1 MEQES
6 PGCCSLSFTPLHKAV
21 TYWVMN
27 RRLLGEQGGRSNR
40 VTSKRQLKTAQPEA
54 RGTGLGIRE
63 ASCAAL
69 GVTDFQSQG
78 PIPSLMKWM
87 P

>member
-1 MEQES
+1 MGQES
-6 PGCCSLSFTPLHKAV
+6 SGCCRLPFIPLDKAV

-27 RRLLGEQGGRSNR
+27 RRILGEHGGRSNR
-40 VTSKRQLKTAQPEA
+40 ATSKRQLKTAQPEA

-78 PIPSLMKWM
+78 PIPSLVKWM